1 MRLVI
6 IGLDGLDPDLVEKWE
21 MEWFKLKVWGRHY
34 VGFFKYTYTP
44 IVWGSFL
51 TGVNVEEH
59 GYDIESLRR
68 KRSEDALKY
77 SILKSLYRLKSRLVP
92 FKLGL
97 RKVLVRLGLAY
108 EYPPSIMPKKL
119 LRMSFTEELKSL
131 GYRVAV
137 VEVPAVNESRNEYY
151 RGMVPKAIGN
161 ALLRDALVDEALADT
176 GSRIS
181 KAIGYV
187 VNGYDLVF
195 TYSPLPDIA
204 FHLAPKPRLNDV
216 LWLRVT
222 HYRLWCIIER
232 LVRTAINRGYAVLIV
247 SDHGFDIKR
256 YDHSKYGYWSLSI
269 DAGWKINTV
278 LDFKQEIVNLVIGNI
293 DLRKPLPPPIKWR
306 K

>member
-6 IGLDGLDPDLVEKWE
+6 IGFDGLDPDLVEKWE

-119 LRMSFTEELKSL
+119 LRMTFTEELKSL

-137 VEVPAVNESRNEYY
+137 IEVPAVNESRNEYY

-161 ALLRDALVDEALADT
+161 ALLRDALVDEAIADT
-176 GSRIS
+176 GTRIS
-181 KAIGYV
+181 KAMGYV

-195 TYSPLPDIA
+195 VYSPLPDIA

-222 HYRLWCIIER
+222 HYRLWCIVER

-247 SDHGFDIKR
+247 SDHGFDLR
-256 YDHSKYGYWSLSI
+256 NYDHSKWGFWSLSTNWNCYI
-269 DAGWKINTV
+269 KTI
-278 LDFKQEIVNLVIGNI
+278 LDFKRCILKLLGVNLECT
-293 DLRKPLPPPIKWR
+293 K
-306 K
+306 